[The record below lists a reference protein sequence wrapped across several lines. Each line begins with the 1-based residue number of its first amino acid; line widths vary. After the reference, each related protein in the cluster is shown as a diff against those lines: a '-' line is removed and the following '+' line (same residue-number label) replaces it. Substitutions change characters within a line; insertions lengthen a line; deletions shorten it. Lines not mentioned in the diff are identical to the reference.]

1 MAATE
6 VRLLA
11 RFFTLESDRMHLTSS
26 VGRKQG
32 DAQRPSCWR
41 QRLDG
46 QSRNSEK
53 EQGIAA

>member
-32 DAQRPSCWR
+32 DANPQAV
-41 QRLDG
+41 G
-46 QSRNSEK
+46 TT
-53 EQGIAA
+53 A